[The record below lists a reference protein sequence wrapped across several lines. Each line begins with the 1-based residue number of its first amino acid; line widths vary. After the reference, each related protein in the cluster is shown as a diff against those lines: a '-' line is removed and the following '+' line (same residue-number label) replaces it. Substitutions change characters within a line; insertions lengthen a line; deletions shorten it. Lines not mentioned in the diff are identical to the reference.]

1 MSDEIDEVIDDVARE
16 MTRASMGPVDKGEGL
31 AQRVMARI
39 DTGTAERATRTW
51 PLAWLLVPAAAACV
65 LVAGVLVNRQP
76 APAPIVQP
84 QRGATPEAAA
94 AAQSGTV
101 PPVAVAATRASAPT
115 QALRTAATVSSG
127 SRGPAAARPASPSLE
142 PLTLAPIV
150 LDKVDVTPLVAAM
163 PIEISTIAFE
173 RIELSQM
180 P

>member
-1 MSDEIDEVIDDVARE
+1 MSNNIDEVIDDVARE
-16 MTRASMGPVDKGEGL
+16 MTSASMGLVDKGEGL
-31 AQRVMARI
+31 AERVLARI

-51 PLAWLLVPAAAACV
+51 PLAWLLAPVAAACV
-65 LVAGVLVNRQP
+65 LVAGLLVNRQP
-76 APAPIVQP
+76 APVPIVQTRP
-84 QRGATPEAAA
+84 SATSEAAA
-94 AAQSGTV
+94 GAQTGIV
-101 PPVAVAATRASAPT
+101 PPVAATATRASAPA

-127 SRGPAAARPASPSLE
+127 SRGPVVARSASTSLE

-150 LDKVDVTPLVAAM
+150 LDRVDVTPLVVAM